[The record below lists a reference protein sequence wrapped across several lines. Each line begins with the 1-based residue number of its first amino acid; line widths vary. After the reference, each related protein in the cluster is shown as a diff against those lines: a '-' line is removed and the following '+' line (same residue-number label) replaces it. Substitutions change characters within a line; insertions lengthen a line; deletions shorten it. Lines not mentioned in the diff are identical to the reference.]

1 MNIATHGIDT
11 FFVIIAILMFL
22 GGTILALAVVE
33 PRPAKWLAASVPAGL
48 LFLALATLIS
58 G

>member
-1 MNIATHGIDT
+1 MSIATHGIDT
-11 FFVIIAILMFL
+11 FFVIAAAVLFL
-22 GGTILALAVVE
+22 AGTVIALAVVE

-48 LFLALATLIS
+48 LFLALATLIT